1 MNVAIIGGGI
11 GGLSAALF
19 LKLIFPTWTIQLY
32 EGMGRFGGRIYTAM
46 AKDSD
51 GSTTFESGA
60 GRIGLDHKYTM
71 MLLKRYDL
79 DKKLFPITNKID
91 IKKGGIKNKEASHG
105 PKKSTQSP
113 TKTLENLVNKR
124 IPKSEMETSTIAELA
139 EKYMPYEAPVIKYNF
154 EYDSEIRV
162 ARASTAIKTILDIFR
177 DKRGF
182 AVLGG
187 GLTQLVDNLCEE
199 LKRLGVVLNTNHK
212 IVNITPIPTKGRY
225 RLTMNVQSGKSR
237 TRIQRTVDKVIIT
250 TNIHTIRQ
258 LMDPLISPPKFR
270 MLYGENILTTQPLLR
285 VYARFPGTPE
295 SCWFAGLPKTATRMG
310 IRYFIPI
317 DTTKCLA
324 MISYTDSLVAK
335 AWKEVTDNFGEEAA
349 TEMIIE
355 QLREIFL
362 DKKIPKPKWV
372 RYEYW
377 TNGAHYWMPGRTP
390 IEGDIEYQRMKPMER
405 GRDREGKT
413 GIYVG
418 GEATSPEYQAWV
430 EGGVER
436 SVKIVETIYEEERRR
451 D

>member
-1 MNVAIIGGGI
+1 
-11 GGLSAALF
+11 
-19 LKLIFPTWTIQLY
+19 
-32 EGMGRFGGRIYTAM
+32 MGRFGGRIYTANV
-46 AKDSD
+46 KDGDSI
-51 GSTTFESGA
+51 TTFESGA

-71 MLLKRYDL
+71 ILLKRYDL
-79 DKKLFPITNKID
+79 DKKLFPITNKVNIRQ
-91 IKKGGIKNKEASHG
+91 GVSG
-105 PKKSTQSP
+105 STISP
-113 TKTLENLVNKR
+113 TKVLEQLANKR
-124 IPKSEMETSTIAELA
+124 INKSELETSTIAELA
-139 EKYMPYEAPVIKYNF
+139 EKYIPEQAPIIKYNF

-177 DKRGF
+177 DTHGF

-187 GLTQLVDNLCEE
+187 GLVQLVDNLCQE
-199 LKRLGVVLNTNHK
+199 LKRLEVGLNVNHK
-212 IVNITPIPTKGRY
+212 ITNITPISKKGQY
-225 RLTMNVQSGKSR
+225 RLTMNVNTDSNNKSR
-237 TRIQRTVDKVIIT
+237 TRRIQRTVDKVIIT

-258 LMDPLISPPKFR
+258 LMDPLLSHPKFK
-270 MLYGENILTTQPLLR
+270 MLYGENVLTAQPLLR
-285 VYARFPGTPE
+285 VYARFPGNSE

-310 IRYFIPI
+310 IRYFIPV
-317 DTTKCLA
+317 DGEKCVA

-335 AWKEVTDNFGEEAA
+335 AWKEVTDNFGEKEA
-349 TEMIIE
+349 TKMIIE
-355 QLREIFL
+355 QLQEIFP

-390 IEGDIEYQRMKPMER
+390 IIGDIEYQRMKPMER
-405 GRDREGKT
+405 SNRGDS

-418 GEATSPEYQAWV
+418 GEATSPEYQAWI

>member
-32 EGMGRFGGRIYTAM
+32 EGMSRLGGRIYTAM

-71 MLLKRYDL
+71 ILLKRYEL

-91 IKKGGIKNKEASHG
+91 ILRGAGLKSPIKA
-105 PKKSTQSP
+105 
-113 TKTLENLVNKR
+113 LEKLANKR
-124 IPKSEMETSTIAELA
+124 IEKSEMETSTIAELA
-139 EKYMPYEAPVIKYNF
+139 EKYMPDEAPVIKYNF

-162 ARASTAIKTILDIFR
+162 ARSSTAIKTILDIFR
-177 DKRGF
+177 DTRGF

-199 LKRLGVVLNTNHK
+199 LKRLGVVFNTNHK
-212 IVNITPIPTKGRY
+212 VTNITPITEKGQY
-225 RLTMNVQSGKSR
+225 RLTLNVQSGSDNKH
-237 TRIQRTVDKVIIT
+237 RIQKTVDKVIIT

-258 LMDPLISPPKFR
+258 LMDPLLSPPKFR
-270 MLYGENILTTQPLLR
+270 MLYGENVLTAQPLLR
-285 VYARFPGTPE
+285 VYARFPGSSE
-295 SCWFAGLPKTATRMG
+295 SCWFTGLPKTATRMG
-310 IRYFIPI
+310 IRYFIPV
-317 DTTKCLA
+317 DTNKCLA

-355 QLREIFL
+355 QLQEIFP
-362 DKKIPKPKWV
+362 DRKIPNPKWV

-390 IEGDIEYQRMKPMER
+390 IIGDIEYQRMKPMER
-405 GRDREGKT
+405 GRIGGRGIKT

-418 GEATSPEYQAWV
+418 GEATSPEYQAWI

-436 SVKIVETIYEEERRR
+436 SVRIVETIYEEERLR